1 MDLLGHEVPVVS
13 SINEQRTRDGRD
25 GWTLDGAIFA
35 VENFGAGDL
44 LEVERPDGR
53 RSLIPFR
60 DPMARLDADRVVVD
74 PEFLA

>member
-1 MDLLGHEVPVVS
+1 MRGSCRASAVGTVV
-13 SINEQRTRDGRD
+13 
-25 GWTLDGAIFA
+25 A

-44 LEVERPDGR
+44 LEVETADGR

-60 DPMARLDADRVVVD
+60 PGIADLDGERIVVD

>member
-1 MDLLGHEVPVVS
+1 LACIDEAGAPVGTVV
-13 SINEQRTRDGRD
+13 
-25 GWTLDGAIFA
+25 A

-44 LEVERPDGR
+44 LEVERTDGR

-60 DPMARLDADRVVVD
+60 DPMARLDGERVVVD